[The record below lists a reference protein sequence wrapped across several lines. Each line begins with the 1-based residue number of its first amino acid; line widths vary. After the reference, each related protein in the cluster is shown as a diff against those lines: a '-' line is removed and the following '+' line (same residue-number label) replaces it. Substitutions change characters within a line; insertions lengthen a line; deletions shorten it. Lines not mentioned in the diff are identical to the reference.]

1 MLLSKEDI
9 AEINSQ
15 CPSEQGVFTEPIGI
29 PNEIKEPVI
38 YMRWETGGVSGGSC
52 WESSNPQ
59 PYSNRESKPK
69 FTVLDLVLKKIK
81 PDLTYLEFREVE
93 ELVKSS
99 EYTDWEYY
107 GNHTNYEVDF
117 IILSD
122 LYKILRML

>member
-9 AEINSQ
+9 TEINSQ
-15 CPSEQGVFTEPIGI
+15 CPSQQGIFTEPIGI
-29 PNEIKEPVI
+29 PDKIKEPVI

-59 PYSNRESKPK
+59 PYHNTEPKPK
-69 FTVLDLVLKKIK
+69 FKVLDLVLKKLK
-81 PDLTYLEFREVE
+81 PDLTFLEFREVE

-99 EYTDWEYY
+99 EKTEWKYY
-107 GNHTNYEVDF
+107 GNCTEYGIEF

-122 LYKILRML
+122 LYKTLRML